1 MTIGLKT
8 LSDYYLE
15 LIMHFPP
22 RPITNE
28 EEYQATQE
36 QINKILDQPKITDDD
51 RAYLKILGLTIY
63 DYEEKHESFPILQG
77 VDLIIA
83 LLEELNLSDRD
94 LIPILGNKTIV
105 KEILDRDRPP
115 SLEESIKLATFF
127 QITADRF

>member
-63 DYEEKHESFPILQG
+63 DYEEKHESFPILRG

-83 LLEELNLSDRD
+83 LLEESNLSDRD

-127 QITADRF
+127 QIAADRF

>member
-63 DYEEKHESFPILQG
+63 DYEEKHESFPILRG

-83 LLEELNLSDRD
+83 LLEESNLSDRD